1 MASDVHVAGPMQIRV
16 GIGTAVAA
24 AAPRLGHSREGVRI
38 SFQEGWDDVQ
48 TDDVGVDVL
57 RDRVFT
63 GKKIFLDFELHSFD
77 RAVLDNFIHLFDTVG
92 ESSRIGKKIT
102 DLDGSLGSI
111 WLALESET
119 DETDYAFHSIAPL
132 RITQKVG
139 TRHTV
144 INVRAESIIDV
155 DDSDKFFDN
164 DVLGAATGTAE
175 APEVAGGHDILYD
188 GNLLGRTADGSEIVH
203 EYLYDDV
210 AVDTKGPDTT
220 REKVV
225 TGQRHTWSGELH
237 EYDETELQAALSNAG
252 TYGQLGNVGKLAVAT
267 LGKTLLLDSVLGAGP
282 PAGRDWTFNLAVPE
296 ASPTLS
302 LAARHSVATL
312 FFSFLPT
319 TGGIYY
325 TTGDGT

>member
-1 MASDVHVAGPMQIRV
+1 MAEDVQVAGPLQIHV
-16 GIGTAVAA
+16 GLGTAVTTAA
-24 AAPRLGHSREGVRI
+24 ALGHSREGVRL

-102 DLDGSLGSI
+102 DLDGSVGSI

-119 DETDYAFHSIAPL
+119 GGEDYAFHNVAPI

-144 INVRAESIIDV
+144 ISVRAESIIDV

-164 DVLGAATGTAE
+164 DVLTLAAGTD

-188 GNLLGRTADGSEIVH
+188 GNLLGHTKDGSEIVH

-210 AVDTKGPDTT
+210 PIDTKGPETT

-237 EYDETELQAALSNAG
+237 EYDETELKAVLSNAG

-267 LGKTLLLDSVLGAGP
+267 LGKTLFLDSVLGAGP

-296 ASPTLS
+296 ASPTLTLS
-302 LAARHSVATL
+302 ARHSVGTL

-319 TGGIYY
+319 SGGVYY
-325 TTGDGT
+325 TTAAGS